1 MILNNVRIA
10 LTDQKV
16 NIRII
21 NGKIAQILPGHFHD
35 KTEGI
40 DLTFGN
46 AIIFPGLINSHDHL
60 DFNLFPALGNK
71 TYHNYT
77 EWGAYIHK
85 EYKDKINEVL
95 KIPEE
100 LRIQW
105 GIYKNLLCGVTTVV
119 NHGKKISNSND
130 ILTVYQDCQSIH
142 SVQFEKKW
150 RVALNNPF
158 KKNLAAVIHSG
169 EGTDASSLKEI
180 DQLNRWNLFKRPLV
194 AVHGV
199 AMNENQAA
207 AFNALVWCPESNYFL
222 LKKTAPVNRLKKH
235 LPILFGTDST
245 LTGDWDIWQHIR
257 LARKIK
263 FLTDKELYNSLTINP
278 ANTWKLNAGI
288 IAENKDADLVIAK
301 SKGGPDDNNAFFNT
315 GPQDILMVMHKGDI
329 VLFDEELYP
338 QLKGMNFD
346 AYSKININDSC
357 KYIKGDL
364 PLLINKIKQFYPEAT
379 FPINY

>member
-16 NIRII
+16 SIRVI

-46 AIIFPGLINSHDHL
+46 AIVFPGLINSHDHL
-60 DFNLFPALGNK
+60 DFNLFPKLGDK
-71 TYHNYT
+71 IYHNYT

-95 KIPEE
+95 KVPEE

-119 NHGKKISNSND
+119 NHGKKINTSND
-130 ILTVYQDCQSIH
+130 MITVYQDCQSIH

-150 RVALNNPF
+150 RLALNNPF
-158 KKNLAAVIHSG
+158 KKNRAVVVHCG
-169 EGTDASSLKEI
+169 EGTDALSLKEI
-180 DQLNRWNLFKRPLV
+180 DQLAGWNLFQRPLI

-222 LKKTAPVNRLKKH
+222 LNKTAPVNRLKKH

-245 LTGDWDIWQHIR
+245 LTGNWDIWQHIR

-263 FLTDKELYNSLTINP
+263 FLPDKELYNSLTINP

-288 IAENKDADLVIAK
+288 IAEDKDADLVITK
-301 SKGGPDDNNAFFNT
+301 SKGGADDNNAFFNT
-315 GPQDILMVMHKGDI
+315 NPQEILMVMHKGDI

-338 QLKGMNFD
+338 QLKGINSDMH
-346 AYSKININDSC
+346 SKISINESC
-357 KYIKGDL
+357 KYVKGDL
-364 PLLINKIKQFYPEAT
+364 PLLISKIKQFYPEAD